1 MKKNLL
7 FPLIMGAIIVAGCD
21 VKDHCLDQGGRYDY
35 ATKTCEKSIPGL
47 IYSNLVD
54 QASQAEVKTALL
66 QAGIAEENVKKFF
79 EQVAF
84 FNQHAGTESLVQ
96 SGFIYTGTLV
106 PEYDLATI
114 ISNLEKN
121 SPNFI
126 GYNCRITSFS
136 LMRYI
141 ITIAKLGLVNA
152 SQLFMDQDALKT
164 SPQKIFSPEEQKQ
177 FESFYSLVPTIT
189 TKDQTVHFEK
199 IKKSWSEKGISFK
212 HAQASLI
219 SVWMHSHFEGEED
232 FLFIG
237 HIGVLLDI
245 GKELLFVEKLAF
257 NEPYQAIKF
266 ATRADLIAYL
276 KAKYD
281 TEYNQPTA
289 SPIVLENDQPL
300 GALSSLK
307 K

>member
-47 IYSNLVD
+47 TYSNLVD

-66 QAGIAEENVKKFF
+66 QAGIAEENVEKFF

-136 LMRYI
+136 LMRDL

-152 SQLFMDQDALKT
+152 S
-164 SPQKIFSPEEQKQ
+164 
-177 FESFYSLVPTIT
+177 
-189 TKDQTVHFEK
+189 
-199 IKKSWSEKGISFK
+199 
-212 HAQASLI
+212 
-219 SVWMHSHFEGEED
+219 
-232 FLFIG
+232 
-237 HIGVLLDI
+237 
-245 GKELLFVEKLAF
+245 
-257 NEPYQAIKF
+257 
-266 ATRADLIAYL
+266 
-276 KAKYD
+276 
-281 TEYNQPTA
+281 
-289 SPIVLENDQPL
+289 
-300 GALSSLK
+300 
-307 K
+307 

>member
-1 MKKNLL
+1 M
-7 FPLIMGAIIVAGCD
+7 AGCD

-66 QAGIAEENVKKFF
+66 QAGIAEENVKRFF

-136 LMRYI
+136 LMRDL

-164 SPQKIFSPEEQKQ
+164 SPQKVFSPEEQKQ

-266 ATRADLIAYL
+266 ASKEDVYKYL
-276 KAKYD
+276 STKYQDYTGDGLAKPFIMD
-281 TEYNQPTA
+281 NNKWVEM
-289 SPIVLENDQPL
+289 
-300 GALSSLK
+300 K
-307 K
+307 